1 MPKLAD
7 SRVFRAGMAQTPRAA
22 PGPRDGSSPFAP
34 RSSPFARRSSLSLGQ
49 DVYLSLEQHLKKAF
63 SVTGAPTHTACLL
76 RNTQRRTC
84 TAHPPT
90 SLAAHHA
97 AAHMI
102 TEDFVALTSANLH
115 NSGVV
120 LEDRST
126 REHLRVHSL
135 LELEMGRI
143 YVSPR
148 GNSLRRVSQAH
159 VLLAEKVPL
168 AVDLVQDPGS
178 PSSPGR
184 PLRFVLPG
192 EGTDLSAPLS
202 LGASLSEQAQ
212 GPAWACASP
221 AKTQDG
227 LDSADT
233 TSALAYL
240 RMLSAE
246 PDAAKLRSL
255 HEVRHARRPGAF
267 LSCLPPPSASP
278 SLARP
283 HSRSLTHPPTT
294 HRATHR
300 AAQLRTS
307 GRPSPASPLALLAP
321 HPPRP
326 SPRLWRYLLPP
337 GLLARCLIASRHRAA
352 GSRPS
357 SPWTAHRHCSMCS
370 RTRRY
375 SGRCMVGAR

>member
-1 MPKLAD
+1 
-7 SRVFRAGMAQTPRAA
+7 
-22 PGPRDGSSPFAP
+22 
-34 RSSPFARRSSLSLGQ
+34 
-49 DVYLSLEQHLKKAF
+49 
-63 SVTGAPTHTACLL
+63 
-76 RNTQRRTC
+76 
-84 TAHPPT
+84 
-90 SLAAHHA
+90 
-97 AAHMI
+97 MI

-148 GNSLRRVSQAH
+148 GNSLRRVSQTH

-168 AVDLVQDPGS
+168 AVDLVQDTPGS
-178 PSSPGR
+178 PGSPGR

-202 LGASLSEQAQ
+202 LGASLSEQGQ

-267 LSCLPPPSASP
+267 LSCLPPPSPRLPLSRAHTA
-278 SLARP
+278 ARSRTRPPHTARHTAP
-283 HSRSLTHPPTT
+283 HSFEPV
-294 HRATHR
+294 A
-300 AAQLRTS
+300 
-307 GRPSPASPLALLAP
+307 AP

-326 SPRLWRYLLPP
+326 SPSSSLTLLAPRPAYGHTYCPP
-337 GLLARCLIASRHRAA
+337 GLLPRC
-352 GSRPS
+352 
-357 SPWTAHRHCSMCS
+357 
-370 RTRRY
+370 
-375 SGRCMVGAR
+375 

>member
-1 MPKLAD
+1 
-7 SRVFRAGMAQTPRAA
+7 
-22 PGPRDGSSPFAP
+22 
-34 RSSPFARRSSLSLGQ
+34 
-49 DVYLSLEQHLKKAF
+49 
-63 SVTGAPTHTACLL
+63 
-76 RNTQRRTC
+76 
-84 TAHPPT
+84 
-90 SLAAHHA
+90 
-97 AAHMI
+97 MI

-115 NSGVV
+115 NSGIV

-192 EGTDLSAPLS
+192 EGADLSAPLS
-202 LGASLSEQAQ
+202 LGASLSEQAA
-212 GPAWACASP
+212 PAWACASP

-233 TSALAYL
+233 TSALAHL

-255 HEVRHARRPGAF
+255 HEVRHARRPYWDVPLLFALPLPR
-267 LSCLPPPSASP
+267 LSLSRAHTQPLARSRAHTQPLAHAYAQTHTAPHTVPHTAPHRFKPVAAPRPPHPSP
-278 SLARP
+278 S
-283 HSRSLTHPPTT
+283 SLTTVYG
-294 HRATHR
+294 
-300 AAQLRTS
+300 QS
-307 GRPSPASPLALLAP
+307 
-321 HPPRP
+321 
-326 SPRLWRYLLPP
+326 
-337 GLLARCLIASRHRAA
+337 
-352 GSRPS
+352 
-357 SPWTAHRHCSMCS
+357 
-370 RTRRY
+370 
-375 SGRCMVGAR
+375 

>member
-1 MPKLAD
+1 
-7 SRVFRAGMAQTPRAA
+7 
-22 PGPRDGSSPFAP
+22 
-34 RSSPFARRSSLSLGQ
+34 
-49 DVYLSLEQHLKKAF
+49 
-63 SVTGAPTHTACLL
+63 
-76 RNTQRRTC
+76 
-84 TAHPPT
+84 
-90 SLAAHHA
+90 
-97 AAHMI
+97 MI

-148 GNSLRRVSQAH
+148 GNSLRRVSQTH

-168 AVDLVQDPGS
+168 AVDLVQDTPGS
-178 PSSPGR
+178 PGSPGR

-202 LGASLSEQAQ
+202 LGASLSEQ

-221 AKTQDG
+221 ATTQDG

-233 TSALAYL
+233 TSALTYL

-255 HEVRHARRPGAF
+255 HEVRHEHTPRTLLSLLPCPSPLPCMHMHMHMHLLQLPYLPGARQPATIQQLVRLLPRPGWRTGTARCT
-267 LSCLPPPSASP
+267 LALAGTVQAHGSCAVHGKARSTVHCSRCPPPRRYGRRTLT
-278 SLARP
+278 LAMADTGDAPGGGGRGAGAVCLLHHGP
-283 HSRSLTHPPTT
+283 HQAQAGHGG
-294 HRATHR
+294 RAG
-300 AAQLRTS
+300 AA
-307 GRPSPASPLALLAP
+307 
-321 HPPRP
+321 PRGH
-326 SPRLWRYLLPP
+326 LP
-337 GLLARCLIASRHRAA
+337 ARCSQLE
-352 GSRPS
+352 G
-357 SPWTAHRHCSMCS
+357 
-370 RTRRY
+370 
-375 SGRCMVGAR
+375 GG

>member
-1 MPKLAD
+1 
-7 SRVFRAGMAQTPRAA
+7 
-22 PGPRDGSSPFAP
+22 
-34 RSSPFARRSSLSLGQ
+34 
-49 DVYLSLEQHLKKAF
+49 
-63 SVTGAPTHTACLL
+63 
-76 RNTQRRTC
+76 
-84 TAHPPT
+84 
-90 SLAAHHA
+90 
-97 AAHMI
+97 MI

-115 NSGVV
+115 NSGIV

-192 EGTDLSAPLS
+192 EGADLSAPLS
-202 LGASLSEQAQ
+202 LGASLSEQAA
-212 GPAWACASP
+212 PAWACASP

-233 TSALAYL
+233 TSALAHL

-255 HEVRHARRPGAF
+255 HEVRHARRPYWDVPLLFALPLPR
-267 LSCLPPPSASP
+267 LSLSRAHTQPLAHAYAQTHTAPHTVPHTAPHRFKPVAAPRPPHPSP
-278 SLARP
+278 S
-283 HSRSLTHPPTT
+283 SLTTVYG
-294 HRATHR
+294 
-300 AAQLRTS
+300 QS
-307 GRPSPASPLALLAP
+307 
-321 HPPRP
+321 
-326 SPRLWRYLLPP
+326 
-337 GLLARCLIASRHRAA
+337 
-352 GSRPS
+352 
-357 SPWTAHRHCSMCS
+357 
-370 RTRRY
+370 
-375 SGRCMVGAR
+375 

>member
-1 MPKLAD
+1 MINFSNMAGAPSGQQLFSAKLAD
-7 SRVFRAGMAQTPRAA
+7 SRVSMAQTPRAA

-63 SVTGAPTHTACLL
+63 SVTGTPTHTACLL

-202 LGASLSEQAQ
+202 LGASLSDQ

-255 HEVRHARRPGAF
+255 HEVRHARRPGAV
-267 LSCLPPPSASP
+267 LSCRLRPSASP
-278 SLARP
+278 SPARP
-283 HSRSLTHPPTT
+283 HTAARSRIRPP
-294 HRATHR
+294 H
-300 AAQLRTS
+300 AARHTARHS
-307 GRPSPASPLALLAP
+307 FEPVAAP

-326 SPRLWRYLLPP
+326 SP
-337 GLLARCLIASRHRAA
+337 
-352 GSRPS
+352 S
-357 SPWTAHRHCSMCS
+357 SPLTLLVPRPAYGDTYCPPVYWP
-370 RTRRY
+370 
-375 SGRCMVGAR
+375 GA

>member
-1 MPKLAD
+1 
-7 SRVFRAGMAQTPRAA
+7 
-22 PGPRDGSSPFAP
+22 
-34 RSSPFARRSSLSLGQ
+34 
-49 DVYLSLEQHLKKAF
+49 
-63 SVTGAPTHTACLL
+63 
-76 RNTQRRTC
+76 
-84 TAHPPT
+84 
-90 SLAAHHA
+90 
-97 AAHMI
+97 MI

-148 GNSLRRVSQAH
+148 GNSLRRVSQTH

-168 AVDLVQDPGS
+168 AVDLVQDTPGS
-178 PSSPGR
+178 PGSPGR

-202 LGASLSEQAQ
+202 LGASLSEQ

-221 AKTQDG
+221 ATTQDG

-233 TSALAYL
+233 TSALTYL

-255 HEVRHARRPGAF
+255 HEVRHEHTPRTL
-267 LSCLPPPSASP
+267 LSLLLCPPSPTCTCSCACTYCSYHTCQVLDSQPPSSSWFASF
-278 SLARP
+278 
-283 HSRSLTHPPTT
+283 
-294 HRATHR
+294 
-300 AAQLRTS
+300 
-307 GRPSPASPLALLAP
+307 LALDGAQA
-321 HPPRP
+321 
-326 SPRLWRYLLPP
+326 LLDV
-337 GLLARCLIASRHRAA
+337 LSH
-352 GSRPS
+352 SQVQY
-357 SPWTAHRHCSMCS
+357 
-370 RTRRY
+370 RY
-375 SGRCMVGAR
+375 STG

>member
-1 MPKLAD
+1 
-7 SRVFRAGMAQTPRAA
+7 
-22 PGPRDGSSPFAP
+22 
-34 RSSPFARRSSLSLGQ
+34 
-49 DVYLSLEQHLKKAF
+49 
-63 SVTGAPTHTACLL
+63 
-76 RNTQRRTC
+76 
-84 TAHPPT
+84 
-90 SLAAHHA
+90 
-97 AAHMI
+97 MI

-115 NSGVV
+115 NSGIV

-192 EGTDLSAPLS
+192 EGADLSAPLS
-202 LGASLSEQAQ
+202 LGASLSEQAA
-212 GPAWACASP
+212 PAWACASP

-233 TSALAYL
+233 TSALAHL

-255 HEVRHARRPGAF
+255 HEVRHARRPYWDVPLLFALPLPR
-267 LSCLPPPSASP
+267 LSL
-278 SLARP
+278 
-283 HSRSLTHPPTT
+283 SRAHT
-294 HRATHR
+294 
-300 AAQLRTS
+300 Q
-307 GRPSPASPLALLAP
+307 PLAHAYAQTHTAPHTVPHTAPHRFKPVAAP
-321 HPPRP
+321 HPPHP
-326 SPRLWRYLLPP
+326 SP
-337 GLLARCLIASRHRAA
+337 
-352 GSRPS
+352 S
-357 SPWTAHRHCSMCS
+357 SLTTVYGQS
-370 RTRRY
+370 
-375 SGRCMVGAR
+375 

>member
-1 MPKLAD
+1 M
-7 SRVFRAGMAQTPRAA
+7 SRAG
-22 PGPRDGSSPFAP
+22 
-34 RSSPFARRSSLSLGQ
+34 
-49 DVYLSLEQHLKKAF
+49 HLITHA
-63 SVTGAPTHTACLL
+63 TGTPTHTHRTACFL
-76 RNTQRRTC
+76 RNTLWHTC

-90 SLAAHHA
+90 PPTPLCADHA

-148 GNSLRRVSQAH
+148 GNSLRRVSQTH

-168 AVDLVQDPGS
+168 AVDLVQDTPGS
-178 PSSPGR
+178 PDSPGR

-202 LGASLSEQAQ
+202 LGASLSEQ

-233 TSALAYL
+233 TSALTYL

-255 HEVRHARRPGAF
+255 HEVRHAHRPWTF
-267 LSCLPPPSASP
+267 LSLH
-278 SLARP
+278 LY
-283 HSRSLTHPPTT
+283 
-294 HRATHR
+294 
-300 AAQLRTS
+300 
-307 GRPSPASPLALLAP
+307 PSPLPYMPHAHAHALTAVTILTRCSTASH
-321 HPPRP
+321 HP
-326 SPRLWRYLLPP
+326 
-337 GLLARCLIASRHRAA
+337 AA
-352 GSRPS
+352 GSPPS
-357 SPWTAHRHCSMCS
+357 SPWMAHRHCSMCC

-375 SGRCMVGAR
+375 STG